1 MSLVKQPQ
9 LQRIVISFKQ
19 SRKIYERRMFM
30 EDTIVA
36 ISTANGVGAISIIR
50 LSGPT
55 ALDVASSIFKGKD
68 LKKVASHTINHGYIV
83 DKNGSIIDEVLVSV
97 MLAPKTYTTEDIV
110 EINTHGGIASTN
122 KVLELCLVNGARLAQ
137 PGEFTKRAFLN
148 GRIDLT
154 EAEAIEDVINSST
167 DKSLRLS
174 MNQLTGSLK
183 NLITEIRKDIMSLI
197 ANIEVNIDYPEYE
210 DAEDITLQKLKEK
223 LLPIKTKL
231 EELLKNSNDAKIIKN
246 GINICMI
253 GRPNVGKSSLLNA
266 FLEEDK
272 AIVTDI
278 AGTTRDIVE
287 GETIINGIKIN
298 FLDTAGIRE
307 TANVVEKIGVDKSKK
322 IINTADLIILVL
334 NNNEKL
340 TTDDLELLDLVKDKN
355 YIIFINKNDLPAKI
369 DLLASKYTNVV
380 YGNTLT
386 TAGIKELREMI
397 TTLFNL
403 EKISTNDA
411 TYITNARHKALIEVA
426 LNYLNSA
433 LENIDNSYSVDMLEI
448 DIRACWDILGE
459 IIGATYKDELL
470 DELFSNFCLGK

>member
-1 MSLVKQPQ
+1 
-9 LQRIVISFKQ
+9 
-19 SRKIYERRMFM
+19 M

-36 ISTANGVGAISIIR
+36 ISTASGVGAISIIR

-55 ALDVASSIFKGKD
+55 ALEIASSIFKGKD

-83 DKNGSIIDEVLVSV
+83 DKNGTIIDEVLVSV

-122 KVLELCLVNGARLAQ
+122 KVLELCLVNGARLAE

-223 LLPIKTKL
+223 LLPIKSKL

-340 TTDDLELLDLVKDKN
+340 TPDDLELLDLVKDKN
-355 YIIFINKNDLPAKI
+355 YIIFVNKNDLLANI
-369 DLLASKYTNVV
+369 DLPVEKYNNVV

-386 TAGIKELREMI
+386 TTGIKELKEMI
-397 TTLFNL
+397 TNLFNL

-411 TYITNARHKALIEVA
+411 TYITNARHKALIEIA

-448 DIRACWDILGE
+448 DIRACWDTLGE

>member
-340 TTDDLELLDLVKDKN
+340 NPDDLELLDLVKDKN

-386 TAGIKELREMI
+386 TAGIKELKEMI

-448 DIRACWDILGE
+448 DIRACWDTLGE

>member
-1 MSLVKQPQ
+1 
-9 LQRIVISFKQ
+9 
-19 SRKIYERRMFM
+19 M

-36 ISTANGVGAISIIR
+36 ISTASGVGAISIIR
-50 LSGPT
+50 LSGSK
-55 ALDVASSIFKGKD
+55 ALDVASKIFKGKD
-68 LKKVASHTINHGYIV
+68 LKKVASHTINHGYII
-83 DKNGSIIDEVLVSV
+83 DKNRNIIDEVLVSV

-183 NLITEIRKDIMSLI
+183 NLITETRKDIMGLI

-210 DAEDITLQKLKEK
+210 DAEDITLKRLKEK
-223 LLPIKTKL
+223 LLPIKSKL
-231 EELLKNSNDAKIIKN
+231 EELLKNSNDAKIIKD

-253 GRPNVGKSSLLNA
+253 GRPNVGKSSLLNT

-340 TTDDLELLDLVKDKN
+340 TPDDLELLDLVKDKN
-355 YIIFINKNDLPAKI
+355 YIIFVNKNDLPANI
-369 DLLASKYTNVV
+369 DLPVGKYTNVV

-386 TAGIKELREMI
+386 TAGIKELKEMI

-403 EKISTNDA
+403 EKINTNNP

-433 LENIDNSYSVDMLEI
+433 LENIDNGYSVDMLEI
-448 DIRACWDILGE
+448 DIRACWDTLGE

>member
-1 MSLVKQPQ
+1 
-9 LQRIVISFKQ
+9 
-19 SRKIYERRMFM
+19 M

-36 ISTANGVGAISIIR
+36 ISTASGVGAISIIR
-50 LSGPT
+50 LSGSK
-55 ALDVASSIFKGKD
+55 ALEVASKIFKGKD
-68 LKKVASHTINHGYIV
+68 LKKVDSHTINHGYII
-83 DKNGSIIDEVLVSV
+83 DKNRNIIDEVLVSV
-97 MLAPKTYTTEDIV
+97 MLAPKTYTMEDIV

-167 DKSLRLS
+167 DKSLILS

-183 NLITEIRKDIMSLI
+183 NLITETRKDIMGLI

-210 DAEDITLQKLKEK
+210 DAEDITLKRLKEK
-223 LLPIKTKL
+223 LLPIKSKL
-231 EELLKNSNDAKIIKN
+231 EELLKNSNDAKIIKD

-253 GRPNVGKSSLLNA
+253 GRPNVGKSSLLNT

-307 TANVVEKIGVDKSKK
+307 TANIVEKIGVDKSKK

-340 TTDDLELLDLVKDKN
+340 TPDDLDLLDLIKDKN
-355 YIIFINKNDLPAKI
+355 YIIFVNKNDLPANI
-369 DLLASKYTNVV
+369 DLPIGKYTNVV

-386 TAGIKELREMI
+386 TAGIKELKEMI
-397 TTLFNL
+397 TTIFNL
-403 EKISTNDA
+403 EKINTNDP

-433 LENIDNSYSVDMLEI
+433 LENIDNGYSVDMLEI
-448 DIRACWDILGE
+448 DIRACWDTLGE

>member
-1 MSLVKQPQ
+1 
-9 LQRIVISFKQ
+9 
-19 SRKIYERRMFM
+19 M

-36 ISTANGVGAISIIR
+36 ISTASGIGAISIVR
-50 LSGPT
+50 LSGQN
-55 ALDVASSIFKGKD
+55 ALDIASSIFKGKD
-68 LKKVASHTINHGYIV
+68 LKKVASHTINHGYII

-174 MNQLTGSLK
+174 INQLTGSLK
-183 NLITEIRKDIMSLI
+183 NLITEIRKDIMSLV

-231 EELLKNSNDAKIIKN
+231 EELLKNSHDAKIIKN

-298 FLDTAGIRE
+298 FLDTAGIRK

-340 TTDDLELLDLVKDKN
+340 TSDDFELLDLVKDKN
-355 YIIFINKNDLPAKI
+355 YIIFVNKNDLPSKI
-369 DLLASKYTNVV
+369 DLEISKYNNIV

-386 TAGIKELREMI
+386 TTGIKELKEMI

-411 TYITNARHKALIEVA
+411 TYITNARHKALIEIA

-433 LENIDNSYSVDMLEI
+433 LENIANGYSVDMLEI
-448 DIRACWDILGE
+448 DIRACWDTLGE

>member
-1 MSLVKQPQ
+1 
-9 LQRIVISFKQ
+9 
-19 SRKIYERRMFM
+19 M

-36 ISTANGVGAISIIR
+36 ISTASGVGAISIIR
-50 LSGPT
+50 LSGSK
-55 ALDVASSIFKGKD
+55 ALEVASKIFKGKD
-68 LKKVASHTINHGYIV
+68 LKKVASHTINHGYII
-83 DKNGSIIDEVLVSV
+83 DKNRNIIDEVLVSV
-97 MLAPKTYTTEDIV
+97 MIAPKTYTMEDIV

-167 DKSLRLS
+167 DKSLILS

-183 NLITEIRKDIMSLI
+183 NLITETRKDIMGLI

-210 DAEDITLQKLKEK
+210 DAEDITLKRLKEK
-223 LLPIKTKL
+223 LLPIKSKL
-231 EELLKNSNDAKIIKN
+231 EELLKNSNDAKIIKD

-253 GRPNVGKSSLLNA
+253 GRPNVGKSSLLNT

-340 TTDDLELLDLVKDKN
+340 TPDDLELLDLVKDKN
-355 YIIFINKNDLPAKI
+355 NIIFVNKNDLPANI
-369 DLLASKYTNVV
+369 DLPIGKYTNVV

-386 TAGIKELREMI
+386 TAGIKELKEMI
-397 TTLFNL
+397 TTIFNL
-403 EKISTNDA
+403 EKINTNDP

-433 LENIDNSYSVDMLEI
+433 LENIDNGYSVDMLEI
-448 DIRACWDILGE
+448 DIRACWDTLGE

>member
-1 MSLVKQPQ
+1 
-9 LQRIVISFKQ
+9 
-19 SRKIYERRMFM
+19 M

-36 ISTANGVGAISIIR
+36 ISTASGVGAISIIR
-50 LSGPT
+50 LSGSK
-55 ALDVASSIFKGKD
+55 ALEVASKIFKGKD
-68 LKKVASHTINHGYIV
+68 LKKVASHTINHGYII
-83 DKNGSIIDEVLVSV
+83 DKNRNIIDEVLVSV
-97 MLAPKTYTTEDIV
+97 MLAPKTYTMEDIV

-167 DKSLRLS
+167 DKSLILS

-183 NLITEIRKDIMSLI
+183 NLITETRKDIMGLI

-210 DAEDITLQKLKEK
+210 DAEDITLKILKEK
-223 LLPIKTKL
+223 LLPIKSKL
-231 EELLKNSNDAKIIKN
+231 EELLKNSNDAKIIKD

-253 GRPNVGKSSLLNA
+253 GRPNVGKSSLLNT

-340 TTDDLELLDLVKDKN
+340 TPDDLELLDLVKDKN
-355 YIIFINKNDLPAKI
+355 HIIFVNKNDLPANI
-369 DLLASKYTNVV
+369 DLPIGKYTNVV

-386 TAGIKELREMI
+386 TAGIKELKEMI
-397 TTLFNL
+397 TTIFNL
-403 EKISTNDA
+403 EKINTNDP

-433 LENIDNSYSVDMLEI
+433 LENIDNGYSVDMLEI
-448 DIRACWDILGE
+448 DIRACWDTLGE

>member
-1 MSLVKQPQ
+1 
-9 LQRIVISFKQ
+9 
-19 SRKIYERRMFM
+19 M

-36 ISTANGVGAISIIR
+36 ISTACGVGAISIIR
-50 LSGPT
+50 LSGSK
-55 ALDVASSIFKGKD
+55 ALDVASKIFKGKD
-68 LKKVASHTINHGYIV
+68 LKKVASHTINHGYII
-83 DKNGSIIDEVLVSV
+83 DKNRNIIDEVLVSV
-97 MLAPKTYTTEDIV
+97 MLAPKTYTMEDIV

-167 DKSLRLS
+167 DKSLILS

-183 NLITEIRKDIMSLI
+183 NLITETRKDIMGLI

-210 DAEDITLQKLKEK
+210 DAEDITLKRLKEK
-223 LLPIKTKL
+223 LLPIKSKL
-231 EELLKNSNDAKIIKN
+231 EELLKNSNDAKIIKD

-253 GRPNVGKSSLLNA
+253 GRPNVGKSSLLNT

-307 TANVVEKIGVDKSKK
+307 TTNVVEKIGVDKSKK

-340 TTDDLELLDLVKDKN
+340 TPDDLELLGLVKDKN
-355 YIIFINKNDLPAKI
+355 YIIFVNKNDLPANI
-369 DLLASKYTNVV
+369 DLPIGKYTNVV

-386 TAGIKELREMI
+386 TAGIKELKEMI
-397 TTLFNL
+397 TTIFNL
-403 EKISTNDA
+403 EKINTNDL

-433 LENIDNSYSVDMLEI
+433 LKNIDNGYSVDMLEI
-448 DIRACWDILGE
+448 DIRACWDTLGE

>member
-1 MSLVKQPQ
+1 
-9 LQRIVISFKQ
+9 
-19 SRKIYERRMFM
+19 M

-36 ISTANGVGAISIIR
+36 ISTASGVGAISIIR
-50 LSGPT
+50 LSGPN
-55 ALDVASSIFKGKD
+55 ALEVASSIFKGKD
-68 LKKVASHTINHGYIV
+68 LKKVASHTINHGYII

-154 EAEAIEDVINSST
+154 EAEAIEDVITSST

-223 LLPIKTKL
+223 LLPIKSKL
-231 EELLKNSNDAKIIKN
+231 EELLKNSNDAKIIKD

-272 AIVTDI
+272 AIVSDI

-298 FLDTAGIRE
+298 FLDTAGIRK

-322 IINTADLIILVL
+322 IINMADLIILVL

-340 TTDDLELLDLVKDKN
+340 TPDDLELLDLVKNKN
-355 YIIFINKNDLPAKI
+355 YIIFVNKNDLPANI
-369 DLLASKYTNVV
+369 DLPDKKYANVV

-386 TAGIKELREMI
+386 TTGIKELKEMI

-448 DIRACWDILGE
+448 DIRACWDTLGE

>member
-1 MSLVKQPQ
+1 
-9 LQRIVISFKQ
+9 
-19 SRKIYERRMFM
+19 M

-36 ISTANGVGAISIIR
+36 ISTACGVGAISIIR
-50 LSGPT
+50 LSGSK
-55 ALDVASSIFKGKD
+55 ALEVASKIFKGKD
-68 LKKVASHTINHGYIV
+68 LKKVASHTINHGYII
-83 DKNGSIIDEVLVSV
+83 DKNGNLIDEVLVSV
-97 MLAPKTYTTEDIV
+97 MLAPKTYTMEDIV

-167 DKSLRLS
+167 DKSLILS

-183 NLITEIRKDIMSLI
+183 NLITETRKDIMGLI

-210 DAEDITLQKLKEK
+210 DAEDITLKRLKEK
-223 LLPIKTKL
+223 LLPIKSKL
-231 EELLKNSNDAKIIKN
+231 EELLKNSNDAKIIKD

-340 TTDDLELLDLVKDKN
+340 TPDDLELLDLIKDKN
-355 YIIFINKNDLPAKI
+355 YIIFVNKNDLPANI
-369 DLLASKYTNVV
+369 DLPIGKYTNVV

-386 TAGIKELREMI
+386 TAGIKELKEMI
-397 TTLFNL
+397 TTIFNL
-403 EKISTNDA
+403 EKINTNDP

-433 LENIDNSYSVDMLEI
+433 LENIDNGYSVDMLEI
-448 DIRACWDILGE
+448 DIRACWDTLGE

>member
-1 MSLVKQPQ
+1 
-9 LQRIVISFKQ
+9 
-19 SRKIYERRMFM
+19 M

-36 ISTANGVGAISIIR
+36 ISTASGVGAISIIR
-50 LSGPT
+50 LSGSK
-55 ALDVASSIFKGKD
+55 ALEVASKIFKGKD
-68 LKKVASHTINHGYIV
+68 LKKVASHTINHGYII
-83 DKNGSIIDEVLVSV
+83 DKNRNIIDEVLVSV
-97 MLAPKTYTTEDIV
+97 MLAPKTYTMEDIV

-167 DKSLRLS
+167 DKSLILS

-183 NLITEIRKDIMSLI
+183 NLITETRKDIMGLI

-210 DAEDITLQKLKEK
+210 DAEDITLKRLKEK
-223 LLPIKTKL
+223 LLPIKSKL
-231 EELLKNSNDAKIIKN
+231 EELLKNSNDAKIIKD

-340 TTDDLELLDLVKDKN
+340 TPDDLELLDLIKDKN
-355 YIIFINKNDLPAKI
+355 YIIFVNKNDLPANI
-369 DLLASKYTNVV
+369 DLPIGKYTNVV

-386 TAGIKELREMI
+386 TAGIKELKEMI
-397 TTLFNL
+397 TTIFNL
-403 EKISTNDA
+403 EKINTNDP

-448 DIRACWDILGE
+448 DIRACWDTLGE

>member
-1 MSLVKQPQ
+1 
-9 LQRIVISFKQ
+9 
-19 SRKIYERRMFM
+19 M

-36 ISTANGVGAISIIR
+36 ISTASGVGALSIIR
-50 LSGPT
+50 LSGSK
-55 ALDVASSIFKGKD
+55 ALEVASKIFKGKD
-68 LKKVASHTINHGYIV
+68 LKKVASHTINHGYII
-83 DKNGSIIDEVLVSV
+83 DKNRNIIDEVLVSV
-97 MLAPKTYTTEDIV
+97 MLAPKTYTMEDIV
-110 EINTHGGIASTN
+110 EINTHVGIASTN

-167 DKSLRLS
+167 DKSLILS

-183 NLITEIRKDIMSLI
+183 NLITETRKDIMGLI

-210 DAEDITLQKLKEK
+210 DAEDITLKRLKEK
-223 LLPIKTKL
+223 LLPIKSKL
-231 EELLKNSNDAKIIKN
+231 EELLKNSNDAKIIKD

-253 GRPNVGKSSLLNA
+253 GRPNVGKSSLLNT

-340 TTDDLELLDLVKDKN
+340 TPDDLELLDLVKDKN
-355 YIIFINKNDLPAKI
+355 YIIFVNKNDLPANI
-369 DLLASKYTNVV
+369 DLPIGKYTNVV

-386 TAGIKELREMI
+386 TAGIKELKEMI
-397 TTLFNL
+397 TTIFNL
-403 EKISTNDA
+403 EKINTNDP

-433 LENIDNSYSVDMLEI
+433 LENIDNGYSVDMLEI
-448 DIRACWDILGE
+448 DIRACWDTLGE

>member
-1 MSLVKQPQ
+1 
-9 LQRIVISFKQ
+9 
-19 SRKIYERRMFM
+19 M

-36 ISTANGVGAISIIR
+36 ISTASGVGAISIIR
-50 LSGPT
+50 LSGPN
-55 ALDVASSIFKGKD
+55 ALEVASSIFKGKD
-68 LKKVASHTINHGYIV
+68 LKKVASHTINHGYII
-83 DKNGSIIDEVLVSV
+83 DKNGRIIDEVLVSV

-154 EAEAIEDVINSST
+154 EAEAIEDVITSST

-223 LLPIKTKL
+223 LLPIKSKL
-231 EELLKNSNDAKIIKN
+231 EELLRNSNDAKIIKD

-298 FLDTAGIRE
+298 FLDTAGIRK

-340 TTDDLELLDLVKDKN
+340 TPDDLELLDLVKNKN
-355 YIIFINKNDLPAKI
+355 YIIFINKNDLPANI
-369 DLLASKYTNVV
+369 DLPDKKYVNVV

-386 TAGIKELREMI
+386 TTGIKELKEMI

-448 DIRACWDILGE
+448 DIRACWDTLGE

>member
-1 MSLVKQPQ
+1 
-9 LQRIVISFKQ
+9 
-19 SRKIYERRMFM
+19 M

-36 ISTANGVGAISIIR
+36 ISTASGVGAISIIR
-50 LSGPT
+50 LSGSK
-55 ALDVASSIFKGKD
+55 ALEVASKIFKGKD
-68 LKKVASHTINHGYIV
+68 LKKVASHTINHGYII
-83 DKNGSIIDEVLVSV
+83 DKNRNIIDEVLVSV
-97 MLAPKTYTTEDIV
+97 MLAPKTYTMEDIV

-167 DKSLRLS
+167 DKSLILS

-183 NLITEIRKDIMSLI
+183 NLITETRKDIMGLI

-210 DAEDITLQKLKEK
+210 DAEDITLKRLKEK
-223 LLPIKTKL
+223 LLPIKSKL
-231 EELLKNSNDAKIIKN
+231 EELLKNSNDAKIIKD

-253 GRPNVGKSSLLNA
+253 GRPNVGKSSLLNT

-340 TTDDLELLDLVKDKN
+340 TPDDLELLDLVKDKN
-355 YIIFINKNDLPAKI
+355 NIIFVNKNDLPANI
-369 DLLASKYTNVV
+369 DLPIGKYTNVV

-386 TAGIKELREMI
+386 TAGIKELKEMI
-397 TTLFNL
+397 TTIFNL
-403 EKISTNDA
+403 ENINTNDP

-433 LENIDNSYSVDMLEI
+433 LENIDNGYSVDMLEI
-448 DIRACWDILGE
+448 DIRACWDTLGE

>member
-1 MSLVKQPQ
+1 
-9 LQRIVISFKQ
+9 
-19 SRKIYERRMFM
+19 M

-36 ISTANGVGAISIIR
+36 ISTASGVGAISIIR
-50 LSGPT
+50 LSGSK
-55 ALDVASSIFKGKD
+55 ALDVASKIFKGKD
-68 LKKVASHTINHGYIV
+68 LKKVASHTINHGYII
-83 DKNGSIIDEVLVSV
+83 DKNRNIIDEVLVSV

-183 NLITEIRKDIMSLI
+183 NLITETRKDIMGLI

-210 DAEDITLQKLKEK
+210 DAEDITLKRLKEK
-223 LLPIKTKL
+223 LLPIKSKL
-231 EELLKNSNDAKIIKN
+231 EELLENSNDAKIIKN

-253 GRPNVGKSSLLNA
+253 GRPNVGKSSLLNT

-340 TTDDLELLDLVKDKN
+340 TPDDLELLDLIKDKN
-355 YIIFINKNDLPAKI
+355 YIIFVNKNDLPANI
-369 DLLASKYTNVV
+369 DLPIGKYTNVV

-386 TAGIKELREMI
+386 TAGIKELKEMI

-403 EKISTNDA
+403 EKINTNNP

-433 LENIDNSYSVDMLEI
+433 LENIDNGYSVDMLEI
-448 DIRACWDILGE
+448 DIRACWDTLGE

>member
-1 MSLVKQPQ
+1 
-9 LQRIVISFKQ
+9 
-19 SRKIYERRMFM
+19 M

-36 ISTANGVGAISIIR
+36 ISTASGVGAISIIR
-50 LSGPT
+50 LSGSK
-55 ALDVASSIFKGKD
+55 ALEVASKIFKGKD
-68 LKKVASHTINHGYIV
+68 LKKVASHTINHGYII
-83 DKNGSIIDEVLVSV
+83 DKNRNIIDEVLVSV
-97 MLAPKTYTTEDIV
+97 MLAPKTYTMEDIV

-167 DKSLRLS
+167 DKSLILS

-183 NLITEIRKDIMSLI
+183 NLITETRKDIMGLI

-210 DAEDITLQKLKEK
+210 DAEDITLKRLKEK
-223 LLPIKTKL
+223 LLPIKSKL
-231 EELLKNSNDAKIIKN
+231 EELLKNSNDAKIIKD

-340 TTDDLELLDLVKDKN
+340 TPDDLELLDLIKDKN
-355 YIIFINKNDLPAKI
+355 YIIFVNKNDLPANI
-369 DLLASKYTNVV
+369 DLPIGKYTNVV

-386 TAGIKELREMI
+386 PAGIKELKEMI
-397 TTLFNL
+397 TTVFNL
-403 EKISTNDA
+403 EKINTNDP

-433 LENIDNSYSVDMLEI
+433 LENIDNGYSVDMLEI
-448 DIRACWDILGE
+448 DIRACWDTLGE
-459 IIGATYKDELL
+459 IIGATYKGELL

>member
-1 MSLVKQPQ
+1 
-9 LQRIVISFKQ
+9 
-19 SRKIYERRMFM
+19 M

-36 ISTANGVGAISIIR
+36 ISTASGVGAISIIR
-50 LSGPT
+50 LSGPN
-55 ALDVASSIFKGKD
+55 ALEVASSVFKGKD
-68 LKKVASHTINHGYIV
+68 LKKVASHTINHGYII
-83 DKNGSIIDEVLVSV
+83 DKNGSIIDEVLVSI

-154 EAEAIEDVINSST
+154 EAEAIEDVITSST

-223 LLPIKTKL
+223 LLPIKSKL
-231 EELLKNSNDAKIIKN
+231 EELLKNSNDAKIIKD

-287 GETIINGIKIN
+287 GQTIINGIKIN
-298 FLDTAGIRE
+298 FLDTAGIRK
-307 TANVVEKIGVDKSKK
+307 TANIVEKIGVDKSKK
-322 IINTADLIILVL
+322 IINMADLIILVL

-340 TTDDLELLDLVKDKN
+340 TPDDLELLDLVKNKN
-355 YIIFINKNDLPAKI
+355 YIIFVNKNDLPANL
-369 DLLASKYTNVV
+369 DLPDKKYANVV

-386 TAGIKELREMI
+386 TAGIKELKEMI

-433 LENIDNSYSVDMLEI
+433 LENIDNGYSVDMLEI
-448 DIRACWDILGE
+448 DIRACWDTLGE

>member
-1 MSLVKQPQ
+1 
-9 LQRIVISFKQ
+9 
-19 SRKIYERRMFM
+19 M

-36 ISTANGVGAISIIR
+36 ISTANGIGAISIVR
-50 LSGPT
+50 LSGQN
-55 ALDVASSIFKGKD
+55 ALDIASSIFKGKD
-68 LKKVASHTINHGYIV
+68 LKKVASHTINHGYII

-174 MNQLTGSLK
+174 INQLTGSLK
-183 NLITEIRKDIMSLI
+183 NLITEIRKDIMSLV

-231 EELLKNSNDAKIIKN
+231 EELLKNSHDAKIIKN

-298 FLDTAGIRE
+298 FLDTAGIRK

-340 TTDDLELLDLVKDKN
+340 TPDDFELLDLVKNKN
-355 YIIFINKNDLPAKI
+355 YIIFVNKNDLPSKI
-369 DLLASKYTNVV
+369 DLEISKYNNIV

-386 TAGIKELREMI
+386 TTGIKELKEMI

-403 EKISTNDA
+403 EKINTNDA
-411 TYITNARHKALIEVA
+411 TYITNARHKALIEIA

-433 LENIDNSYSVDMLEI
+433 LENIANGYSVDMLEI
-448 DIRACWDILGE
+448 DIRACWDTLGE

>member
-1 MSLVKQPQ
+1 
-9 LQRIVISFKQ
+9 
-19 SRKIYERRMFM
+19 M

-36 ISTANGVGAISIIR
+36 ISTASGVGAISIIR
-50 LSGPT
+50 LSGSK
-55 ALDVASSIFKGKD
+55 ALEVASKIFKGKD
-68 LKKVASHTINHGYIV
+68 LKKVASHTINHGYII
-83 DKNGSIIDEVLVSV
+83 DKNINIIDEVLVSV
-97 MLAPKTYTTEDIV
+97 MLAPKTYTMEDIV

-167 DKSLRLS
+167 DKSLILS

-183 NLITEIRKDIMSLI
+183 NLITETRKDIMGLI

-210 DAEDITLQKLKEK
+210 DAEDITLKRLKEK
-223 LLPIKTKL
+223 LLPIKSKL
-231 EELLKNSNDAKIIKN
+231 EELLKNSNDAKIIKD

-253 GRPNVGKSSLLNA
+253 GRPNVGKSSLLNT

-340 TTDDLELLDLVKDKN
+340 TPDDLELLDLVKDKN
-355 YIIFINKNDLPAKI
+355 HIIFVNKNDLPANI
-369 DLLASKYTNVV
+369 DLPIGKYTNVV

-386 TAGIKELREMI
+386 TAGIKELKEMI
-397 TTLFNL
+397 TTIFNL
-403 EKISTNDA
+403 EKINTNDP

-433 LENIDNSYSVDMLEI
+433 LENIDNGYSVDMLEI
-448 DIRACWDILGE
+448 EIRACWDTLGE

>member
-1 MSLVKQPQ
+1 
-9 LQRIVISFKQ
+9 
-19 SRKIYERRMFM
+19 M

-36 ISTANGVGAISIIR
+36 ISTASGVGAISIIR
-50 LSGPT
+50 LSGPN
-55 ALDVASSIFKGKD
+55 ALEVASSIFKGKD
-68 LKKVASHTINHGYIV
+68 LKKVASHTINHGYII

-154 EAEAIEDVINSST
+154 EAEAIEDVITSST

-223 LLPIKTKL
+223 LLPIKSKL
-231 EELLKNSNDAKIIKN
+231 EELLKNSNDAKIIKD

-287 GETIINGIKIN
+287 GQTIINGIKIN
-298 FLDTAGIRE
+298 FLDTAGIQK
-307 TANVVEKIGVDKSKK
+307 TANVVEKLGVDKSKK
-322 IINTADLIILVL
+322 IINIANKIIIVL
-334 NNNEKL
+334 NNN
-340 TTDDLELLDLVKDKN
+340 
-355 YIIFINKNDLPAKI
+355 
-369 DLLASKYTNVV
+369 
-380 YGNTLT
+380 
-386 TAGIKELREMI
+386 
-397 TTLFNL
+397 
-403 EKISTNDA
+403 
-411 TYITNARHKALIEVA
+411 
-426 LNYLNSA
+426 
-433 LENIDNSYSVDMLEI
+433 
-448 DIRACWDILGE
+448 
-459 IIGATYKDELL
+459 
-470 DELFSNFCLGK
+470 

>member
-1 MSLVKQPQ
+1 
-9 LQRIVISFKQ
+9 
-19 SRKIYERRMFM
+19 M

-386 TAGIKELREMI
+386 TAGIKELKEMI

-448 DIRACWDILGE
+448 DIRACWDTLGE

>member
-1 MSLVKQPQ
+1 
-9 LQRIVISFKQ
+9 
-19 SRKIYERRMFM
+19 M

-36 ISTANGVGAISIIR
+36 ISTACGVGAISIIR
-50 LSGPT
+50 LSGSK
-55 ALDVASSIFKGKD
+55 ALEVASKIFKGKD
-68 LKKVASHTINHGYIV
+68 LKKVASHTINHGYII
-83 DKNGSIIDEVLVSV
+83 DKNRNIIDEVLVSV
-97 MLAPKTYTTEDIV
+97 MLAPKTYTMEDIV

-167 DKSLRLS
+167 DKSLILS

-183 NLITEIRKDIMSLI
+183 NLITETRKDIMGLI

-210 DAEDITLQKLKEK
+210 DAEDITLKRLKEK
-223 LLPIKTKL
+223 LLPIKSKL
-231 EELLKNSNDAKIIKN
+231 EELLKNSNDAKIIKD

-340 TTDDLELLDLVKDKN
+340 TPDDLELLDLVKDKN
-355 YIIFINKNDLPAKI
+355 YIIFVNKNDLPTNI
-369 DLLASKYTNVV
+369 DLPIGKYTNVV

-386 TAGIKELREMI
+386 TAGIKELKEMI
-397 TTLFNL
+397 TTIFNL
-403 EKISTNDA
+403 EKINTNDP

-433 LENIDNSYSVDMLEI
+433 LENIDNGYSVDMLEI
-448 DIRACWDILGE
+448 DIRACWDTLGE

>member
-1 MSLVKQPQ
+1 
-9 LQRIVISFKQ
+9 
-19 SRKIYERRMFM
+19 M

-36 ISTANGVGAISIIR
+36 ISTASGVGAISIIR
-50 LSGPT
+50 LSGSK
-55 ALDVASSIFKGKD
+55 ALDVASKIFKGKD
-68 LKKVASHTINHGYIV
+68 LKKVASHTINHGYII
-83 DKNGSIIDEVLVSV
+83 DKNRNIIDEVLVSV
-97 MLAPKTYTTEDIV
+97 MLAPKTYTMEDIV

-167 DKSLRLS
+167 DKYLILS

-183 NLITEIRKDIMSLI
+183 NLITETRKDIMGLI

-210 DAEDITLQKLKEK
+210 DAEDITLKRLKEK
-223 LLPIKTKL
+223 LLPIKSKL
-231 EELLKNSNDAKIIKN
+231 EELLKNSNDAKIIKD

-340 TTDDLELLDLVKDKN
+340 TPDDLELLDLIKDKN
-355 YIIFINKNDLPAKI
+355 YIIFVNKNDLPANI
-369 DLLASKYTNVV
+369 DLPIGKYTNVV

-386 TAGIKELREMI
+386 TAGIKELKEMI
-397 TTLFNL
+397 TTIFNL
-403 EKISTNDA
+403 EKINTNDP

-433 LENIDNSYSVDMLEI
+433 LENIDNGYSVDMLEI
-448 DIRACWDILGE
+448 DIRACWDTLGE

>member
-1 MSLVKQPQ
+1 
-9 LQRIVISFKQ
+9 
-19 SRKIYERRMFM
+19 M
-30 EDTIVA
+30 EDTIVT
-36 ISTANGVGAISIIR
+36 ISTASGVGAISIIR
-50 LSGPT
+50 LSGPN
-55 ALDVASSIFKGKD
+55 ALEVASSIFKGKD
-68 LKKVASHTINHGYIV
+68 LKKVASHTINHGYII

-154 EAEAIEDVINSST
+154 EAEAIEDVITSST

-223 LLPIKTKL
+223 LLPIKSKL
-231 EELLKNSNDAKIIKN
+231 EELLKNSNDAKIIKD

-298 FLDTAGIRE
+298 FLDTAGIRK

-322 IINTADLIILVL
+322 IINMADLIILVL

-340 TTDDLELLDLVKDKN
+340 TPDDLELLELVKNKN
-355 YIIFINKNDLPAKI
+355 YIIFVNKNDLPANI
-369 DLLASKYTNVV
+369 DLPDKKYANVV

-386 TAGIKELREMI
+386 TTGIKELKEMI

-448 DIRACWDILGE
+448 DIRACWDTLGE

>member
-1 MSLVKQPQ
+1 
-9 LQRIVISFKQ
+9 
-19 SRKIYERRMFM
+19 M

-36 ISTANGVGAISIIR
+36 ISTASGVGAISIIR

-55 ALDVASSIFKGKD
+55 ALEIASSIFKGKD

-83 DKNGSIIDEVLVSV
+83 DKTGTIIDEVLVSV

-223 LLPIKTKL
+223 LLPIKSKL

-340 TTDDLELLDLVKDKN
+340 TPDDLELLDLVKDKN
-355 YIIFINKNDLPAKI
+355 YIIFVNKNDLLANI
-369 DLLASKYTNVV
+369 DLPVEKYNNVV

-386 TAGIKELREMI
+386 TTGIKELKEMI

-411 TYITNARHKALIEVA
+411 TYITNARHKALIEIA

-448 DIRACWDILGE
+448 DIRACWDTLGE

>member
-1 MSLVKQPQ
+1 
-9 LQRIVISFKQ
+9 
-19 SRKIYERRMFM
+19 M

-36 ISTANGVGAISIIR
+36 ISTACGVGAISIIR
-50 LSGPT
+50 LSGSK
-55 ALDVASSIFKGKD
+55 ALEVASKIFKGKD
-68 LKKVASHTINHGYIV
+68 LKKVASHTINHGYII
-83 DKNGSIIDEVLVSV
+83 DKNRNIIDEVLVSV
-97 MLAPKTYTTEDIV
+97 MLAPKTYTMEDIV

-167 DKSLRLS
+167 DKSLILS

-183 NLITEIRKDIMSLI
+183 NLITETRKDIMGLI

-210 DAEDITLQKLKEK
+210 DAEDITLKRLKKK
-223 LLPIKTKL
+223 LLPIKSKL
-231 EELLKNSNDAKIIKN
+231 EELLKNSNDAKIIKD

-340 TTDDLELLDLVKDKN
+340 TPDDLELLDLVKDKN
-355 YIIFINKNDLPAKI
+355 YIIFVNKNDLPANI
-369 DLLASKYTNVV
+369 DLPIGKYTNVV

-386 TAGIKELREMI
+386 TAGIKELKEMI
-397 TTLFNL
+397 TTIFNL
-403 EKISTNDA
+403 EKINTNDP

-433 LENIDNSYSVDMLEI
+433 LENIDNGYSVDMLEI
-448 DIRACWDILGE
+448 DIRACWDTLGE

>member
-1 MSLVKQPQ
+1 
-9 LQRIVISFKQ
+9 
-19 SRKIYERRMFM
+19 M

-36 ISTANGVGAISIIR
+36 ISTACGVGAISIIR
-50 LSGPT
+50 LSGSK
-55 ALDVASSIFKGKD
+55 ALEVASKIFKGKD
-68 LKKVASHTINHGYIV
+68 LKKVASHTINHGYII
-83 DKNGSIIDEVLVSV
+83 DKNRNIIDEVLVSV
-97 MLAPKTYTTEDIV
+97 MLAPKTYTMEDIV

-167 DKSLRLS
+167 DKSLILS

-183 NLITEIRKDIMSLI
+183 NLITETRKDIMGLI

-210 DAEDITLQKLKEK
+210 DAEDITLKRLKEK
-223 LLPIKTKL
+223 LLPIKSKL
-231 EELLKNSNDAKIIKN
+231 EELLKNSNDAKIIKD

-253 GRPNVGKSSLLNA
+253 GRPNVGKSSLLNT

-340 TTDDLELLDLVKDKN
+340 TPDDLELLDLVKDKN
-355 YIIFINKNDLPAKI
+355 YIVFVNKNDLPANI
-369 DLLASKYTNVV
+369 DLPIGKYTNVV

-386 TAGIKELREMI
+386 TAGIKELKEMI
-397 TTLFNL
+397 TTIFNL
-403 EKISTNDA
+403 EKINTNDP

-433 LENIDNSYSVDMLEI
+433 LENIDNGYSVDMLEI
-448 DIRACWDILGE
+448 DIRACWDTLGE

>member
-1 MSLVKQPQ
+1 
-9 LQRIVISFKQ
+9 
-19 SRKIYERRMFM
+19 M

-36 ISTANGVGAISIIR
+36 ISTACGVGAISIIR
-50 LSGPT
+50 LSGSK
-55 ALDVASSIFKGKD
+55 ALEVASKIFKGKD
-68 LKKVASHTINHGYIV
+68 LKKVASHTINHGYII
-83 DKNGSIIDEVLVSV
+83 DKNGNIIDEVLVSV
-97 MLAPKTYTTEDIV
+97 MLAPKTYTMEDIV

-167 DKSLRLS
+167 DKSLILS

-183 NLITEIRKDIMSLI
+183 NLITETRKDIMGLI

-210 DAEDITLQKLKEK
+210 DAEDITLKRLKEK
-223 LLPIKTKL
+223 LLPIKSKL
-231 EELLKNSNDAKIIKN
+231 EELLKNSNDAKIIKD

-253 GRPNVGKSSLLNA
+253 GRPNVGKSSLLNT

-298 FLDTAGIRE
+298 FLDTAGIRK

-340 TTDDLELLDLVKDKN
+340 TPDDLELLDLVKDKN
-355 YIIFINKNDLPAKI
+355 YIIFVNKNDLPANI
-369 DLLASKYTNVV
+369 DLPIGKYTNVV

-386 TAGIKELREMI
+386 TAGIKELKEMI
-397 TTLFNL
+397 TTIFNL
-403 EKISTNDA
+403 EKINTNDL

-433 LENIDNSYSVDMLEI
+433 LKNIDNGYSVDMLEI
-448 DIRACWDILGE
+448 DIRACWDTLGE

>member
-1 MSLVKQPQ
+1 
-9 LQRIVISFKQ
+9 
-19 SRKIYERRMFM
+19 M

-36 ISTANGVGAISIIR
+36 ISTASGVGAISIIR
-50 LSGPT
+50 LSGPN
-55 ALDVASSIFKGKD
+55 ALEVASSIFKGKD
-68 LKKVASHTINHGYIV
+68 LKKVASHTINHGYII
-83 DKNGSIIDEVLVSV
+83 DKNGRIIDEVLVSV

-154 EAEAIEDVINSST
+154 EAEAIEDVITSST

-223 LLPIKTKL
+223 LLPIKSKL
-231 EELLKNSNDAKIIKN
+231 EELLKNSNDAKIIKD

-298 FLDTAGIRE
+298 FLDTAGIRK

-340 TTDDLELLDLVKDKN
+340 TPDDLELLDLVENKN
-355 YIIFINKNDLPAKI
+355 YIIFINKNDLPANI
-369 DLLASKYTNVV
+369 DLPDKKYVNVV

-386 TAGIKELREMI
+386 TTGIKELKEMI

-448 DIRACWDILGE
+448 DIRACWDTLGE

>member
-1 MSLVKQPQ
+1 
-9 LQRIVISFKQ
+9 
-19 SRKIYERRMFM
+19 M

-36 ISTANGVGAISIIR
+36 ISTASGVGAISIIR
-50 LSGPT
+50 LSGPN
-55 ALDVASSIFKGKD
+55 ALEVASSIFKGKD
-68 LKKVASHTINHGYIV
+68 LKKVASHTINHGYII

-154 EAEAIEDVINSST
+154 EAEAIEDVITSST

-223 LLPIKTKL
+223 LLPIKSKL
-231 EELLKNSNDAKIIKN
+231 EELLKNSNDAKIIID

-287 GETIINGIKIN
+287 GQTIINGIKIN
-298 FLDTAGIRE
+298 FLDTAGIRK

-322 IINTADLIILVL
+322 IINMADLIILVL

-340 TTDDLELLDLVKDKN
+340 TPDDLELLDLVKNKN
-355 YIIFINKNDLPAKI
+355 YIIFVNKNDLPANL
-369 DLLASKYTNVV
+369 DLPDKKYANVV

-386 TAGIKELREMI
+386 TTGIKELKEMI

-448 DIRACWDILGE
+448 DIRACWDTLGE

>member
-1 MSLVKQPQ
+1 
-9 LQRIVISFKQ
+9 
-19 SRKIYERRMFM
+19 M

-36 ISTANGVGAISIIR
+36 ISTASGVGAISIIR
-50 LSGPT
+50 LSGSK
-55 ALDVASSIFKGKD
+55 ALEVASKIFKGKD
-68 LKKVASHTINHGYIV
+68 LKKVASHTINHGYII
-83 DKNGSIIDEVLVSV
+83 DKNRNIIDEVLVSV
-97 MLAPKTYTTEDIV
+97 MLAPKTYTMEDIV

-167 DKSLRLS
+167 DKSLILS

-183 NLITEIRKDIMSLI
+183 NLITETRKDIMGLI

-210 DAEDITLQKLKEK
+210 DAEDITLKRLKEK
-223 LLPIKTKL
+223 LLPIKSKL
-231 EELLKNSNDAKIIKN
+231 EELLKNSNDAKIIKD

-340 TTDDLELLDLVKDKN
+340 TPDDLELLDLIKDKN
-355 YIIFINKNDLPAKI
+355 YIIFVNKNDLPANI
-369 DLLASKYTNVV
+369 DLPIEKYTNVV

-386 TAGIKELREMI
+386 TAGIKELKEMI
-397 TTLFNL
+397 TTVFNL
-403 EKISTNDA
+403 EKINTNDP

-433 LENIDNSYSVDMLEI
+433 LENIDNGYSVDMLEI
-448 DIRACWDILGE
+448 DIRACWDTLGE

>member
-1 MSLVKQPQ
+1 
-9 LQRIVISFKQ
+9 
-19 SRKIYERRMFM
+19 M

-36 ISTANGVGAISIIR
+36 ISTASGVGAISIIR
-50 LSGPT
+50 LSGPN
-55 ALDVASSIFKGKD
+55 ALEVASSIFKGKD
-68 LKKVASHTINHGYIV
+68 LKKVASHTINHGYII
-83 DKNGSIIDEVLVSV
+83 DKNGRIIDEVLVSV

-154 EAEAIEDVINSST
+154 EAEAIEDVITSST

-223 LLPIKTKL
+223 LLPIKSKL
-231 EELLKNSNDAKIIKN
+231 EELLKNSNDAKIIKD

-298 FLDTAGIRE
+298 FLDTAGIRK

-340 TTDDLELLDLVKDKN
+340 TPDDLELLDLVENKN
-355 YIIFINKNDLPAKI
+355 YIIFINKNDLPANI
-369 DLLASKYTNVV
+369 DLPDKKYVNVV

-386 TAGIKELREMI
+386 TTGIKELKEMI

-448 DIRACWDILGE
+448 DIRACWDALGE

>member
-1 MSLVKQPQ
+1 
-9 LQRIVISFKQ
+9 
-19 SRKIYERRMFM
+19 M

-36 ISTANGVGAISIIR
+36 ISTASGVGAISIIR
-50 LSGPT
+50 LSGPN
-55 ALDVASSIFKGKD
+55 ALEVASSIFKGKD
-68 LKKVASHTINHGYIV
+68 LKKVASHTINHGYII
-83 DKNGSIIDEVLVSV
+83 DKNSSIIDEVLVSV

-167 DKSLRLS
+167 DKSLKLS

-340 TTDDLELLDLVKDKN
+340 TPDDLELLDLVKDKN

-386 TAGIKELREMI
+386 TAGIKELKEMI

-448 DIRACWDILGE
+448 DIRACWDTLGE

>member
-1 MSLVKQPQ
+1 
-9 LQRIVISFKQ
+9 
-19 SRKIYERRMFM
+19 M

-36 ISTANGVGAISIIR
+36 ISTASGVGAISIIR
-50 LSGPT
+50 LSGSK
-55 ALDVASSIFKGKD
+55 ALDVASKIFKGKD
-68 LKKVASHTINHGYIV
+68 LKKVASHTINHGYII
-83 DKNGSIIDEVLVSV
+83 DKNRNIIDEVLVSV
-97 MLAPKTYTTEDIV
+97 MLAPKTYTMEDIV

-167 DKSLRLS
+167 DKSLILS

-183 NLITEIRKDIMSLI
+183 NLITETRKDIMGLI

-210 DAEDITLQKLKEK
+210 DAEDITLKRLKEK
-223 LLPIKTKL
+223 LLPIKSKL
-231 EELLKNSNDAKIIKN
+231 EELLKNSNDAKIIKD

-340 TTDDLELLDLVKDKN
+340 TPDDLELLDLVKDKN
-355 YIIFINKNDLPAKI
+355 YIIFVNKNDLPANI
-369 DLLASKYTNVV
+369 DLPIGKYTNVI

-386 TAGIKELREMI
+386 TAGIKELKEMI
-397 TTLFNL
+397 TTIFNL
-403 EKISTNDA
+403 EKINTNDP

-433 LENIDNSYSVDMLEI
+433 LENIDNGYSVDMLEI
-448 DIRACWDILGE
+448 DIRACWDTLGE

>member
-1 MSLVKQPQ
+1 
-9 LQRIVISFKQ
+9 
-19 SRKIYERRMFM
+19 M

-36 ISTANGVGAISIIR
+36 ISTASGVGAISIIR
-50 LSGPT
+50 LSGPN
-55 ALDVASSIFKGKD
+55 ALEVASSIFKGKD
-68 LKKVASHTINHGYIV
+68 LKKVASHTINHGYII

-154 EAEAIEDVINSST
+154 EAEAIEDVITSST

-174 MNQLTGSLK
+174 MNQLTGALK

-223 LLPIKTKL
+223 LLPIKSKL
-231 EELLKNSNDAKIIKN
+231 EELLKNSNDAKIIKD

-287 GETIINGIKIN
+287 GQTIINGIKIN
-298 FLDTAGIRE
+298 FLDTAGIRK

-322 IINTADLIILVL
+322 IINMADLIILVL

-340 TTDDLELLDLVKDKN
+340 TPDDLELLDLVKNKN
-355 YIIFINKNDLPAKI
+355 YIIFVNKNDLPANL
-369 DLLASKYTNVV
+369 DLPDKKYANVV

-386 TAGIKELREMI
+386 TAGIKELKEMI

-448 DIRACWDILGE
+448 DIRACWDTLGE